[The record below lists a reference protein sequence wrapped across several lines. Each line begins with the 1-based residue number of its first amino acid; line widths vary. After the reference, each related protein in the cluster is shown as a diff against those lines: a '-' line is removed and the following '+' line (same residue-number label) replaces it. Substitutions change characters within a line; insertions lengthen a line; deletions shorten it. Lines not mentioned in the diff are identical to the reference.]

1 MGPALDWEELSLR
14 CRREARLRTADQAA
28 ADDVAQEALLRAW
41 RAWGRGARPA
51 CPVAWVLTIT
61 RREAA
66 RWHSGPNARS
76 WRTTDDAPELGQG
89 DGEVEGIIERV
100 DVRDVLETLAPEDQL
115 LLSLRY
121 EHDLTQAE
129 VARRLG
135 TPEGTAKVR
144 LHRVRELLRERLS
157 HEQADH

>member
-1 MGPALDWEELSLR
+1 MGPALDGEELGLR
-14 CRREARLRTADQAA
+14 CRREARLRTADGAA
-28 ADDVAQEALLRAW
+28 ADDVAQEALMRAW
-41 RAWGRGARPA
+41 RAWGRGARPD
-51 CPVAWVLTIT
+51 CPIAWLLAIT

-76 WRTTDDAPELGQG
+76 WRATRETLELG
-89 DGEVEGIIERV
+89 EGADDTEEIIERV
-100 DVRDVLETLAPEDQL
+100 HVRGALEALGPDDRQL
-115 LLSLRY
+115 LCLRY

-144 LHRVRELLRERLS
+144 LHRVRERLRERLS
-157 HEQADH
+157 P

>member
-1 MGPALDWEELSLR
+1 MGPALDWEELGLR
-14 CRREARLRTADQAA
+14 CRREARLRTADGAA
-28 ADDVAQEALLRAW
+28 ADDVAQEALMRAW
-41 RAWGRGARPA
+41 RAWGRGARPD
-51 CPVAWVLTIT
+51 CPIAWLLAIT

-76 WRTTDDAPELGQG
+76 WRATRETLELGEAA
-89 DGEVEGIIERV
+89 DDTEEIIERV
-100 DVRDVLETLAPEDQL
+100 HVRGALEALGPDDRQL
-115 LLSLRY
+115 LCLRY

-144 LHRVRELLRERLS
+144 LHRVRERLRERLS
-157 HEQADH
+157 P